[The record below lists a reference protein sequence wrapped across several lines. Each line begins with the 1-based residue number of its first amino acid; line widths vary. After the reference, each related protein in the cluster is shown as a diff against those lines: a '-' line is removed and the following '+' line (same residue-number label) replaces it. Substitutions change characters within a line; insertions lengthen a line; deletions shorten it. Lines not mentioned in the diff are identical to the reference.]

1 MELMTSWKLEGIEI
15 GRVEGRMEGRFE
27 EAQRLALK
35 LLRRRIGNVSE
46 FQETQIRRLNLDML
60 EDLTDALLDFTL
72 PDDLDAWLKE
82 KTGAEQQENG

>member
-1 MELMTSWKLEGIEI
+1 
-15 GRVEGRMEGRFE
+15 MEGRFE